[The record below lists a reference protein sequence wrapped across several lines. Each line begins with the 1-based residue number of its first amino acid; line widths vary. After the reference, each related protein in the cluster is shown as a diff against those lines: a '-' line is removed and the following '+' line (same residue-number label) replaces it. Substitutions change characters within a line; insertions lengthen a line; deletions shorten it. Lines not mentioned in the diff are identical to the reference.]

1 MSVVVTDK
9 KRSKTALAEVEAVL
23 FTKEQ
28 IATRV
33 KALAREINRDYKGKN
48 LFIVGILKGSFMFLA
63 DLLREL
69 KVPAELDFM
78 SLTSYEG
85 EKSMGMVHL
94 NFDIK
99 KDIRDRHVLLVDDI
113 VDTGFSLVFAR
124 KHLLSKGPKS
134 LSLAVLLDKA
144 EKRKVLVPIRYVG
157 FTIGDR
163 FVVGYG
169 LDYNERFRELAF
181 IGVLKND
188 TLRP

>member
-1 MSVVVTDK
+1 M
-9 KRSKTALAEVEAVL
+9 EAVL

-33 KALAREINRDYKGKN
+33 RALAREINRDYKGRS
-48 LFIVGILKGSFMFLA
+48 LVIVGVLKGSFMFLA
-63 DLLREL
+63 DLIREL
-69 KVPAELDFM
+69 KVSAELDFM

-85 EKSMGMVHL
+85 ERSTGMVHL
-94 NFDIK
+94 NFDVK
-99 KDIRDRHVLLVDDI
+99 KDVRGRHVLLVDDI

-124 KHLLSKGPKS
+124 KHLLSKEPKS
-134 LSLAVLLDKA
+134 LNIAVLLDKA

-169 LDYNERFRELAF
+169 LDYNERFRELPF
-181 IGVLKND
+181 VGVLKSE